1 LRRAQTALCHAIHQQ
16 ERVIMK
22 AKELREL
29 SVEELEER
37 AKETGQELFN
47 LRFQK
52 ATGQLGNTAMIRKT
66 KKFGPCKNGDQ
77 GNGNFRRG
85 QIT

>member
-1 LRRAQTALCHAIHQQ
+1 
-16 ERVIMK
+16 MK

-29 SVEELEER
+29 SAEEL
-37 AKETGQELFN
+37 KEKEKEASQELFN

-66 KKFGPCKNGDQ
+66 KKNLARVKTVLRELLVSGA
-77 GNGNFRRG
+77 
-85 QIT
+85 IE

>member
-1 LRRAQTALCHAIHQQ
+1 
-16 ERVIMK
+16 MK

-29 SVEELEER
+29 SAEEL
-37 AKETGQELFN
+37 KEKEKEASQELFN

-66 KKFGPCKNGDQ
+66 KKNLARVKTVLRELSISGA
-77 GNGNFRRG
+77 
-85 QIT
+85 IE